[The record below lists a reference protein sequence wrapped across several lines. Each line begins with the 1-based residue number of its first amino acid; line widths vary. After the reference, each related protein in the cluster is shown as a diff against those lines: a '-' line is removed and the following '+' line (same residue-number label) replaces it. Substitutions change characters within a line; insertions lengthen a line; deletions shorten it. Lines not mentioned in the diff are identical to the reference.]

1 MLVSTLFSVA
11 LPMMCAQTPPN
22 LHPAFTPRAIEL
34 PDKTTHKYAIFLPA
48 DYEQNAEKKWPVILF
63 LHGSGE
69 IGTDGVM
76 QTTVGLPPFIARE
89 RHTFEFVTIMPQA
102 QSMWFLGKDEAAI
115 WLILDKELKALN
127 VDPDRIYITGLSMG
141 GFATWDLICKRPD
154 VFAAAAPVCGNG
166 NPAVVSNAKR
176 MPIWAFHGDKDQ
188 AVPVAGSRAPVDALR
203 LLGAQPVYTEYAN
216 AEHAIWD
223 TVYRTERL
231 YSWLLSHK
239 RQAPP
244 SSFDYIMMAPTAQV
258 WWLSLVAG
266 PTDVDQ
272 APRAAMSVSDD
283 GKIFLN
289 TFGVKAWA
297 IASTEAP
304 LKPGMK
310 VEMTWNGKAA
320 FKGKFPGVLTYS
332 PEPKSKKK
340 SKPTTERGDA
350 GTGENKSGE
359 VSGG

>member
-11 LPMMCAQTPPN
+11 LPLMSAQTPPT
-22 LHPAFTPRAIEL
+22 LHPAFTPREIEL

-48 DYEQNAEKKWPVILF
+48 DYEQEAEKKWPVILF

-69 IGTDGVM
+69 VGTDGVK

-89 RHTFEFVTIMPQA
+89 RRTFEFVTIMPQA
-102 QSMWFLGKDEAAI
+102 QTMWFLGKDEAAI

-127 VDPDRIYITGLSMG
+127 VDPNRIYITGLSMG
-141 GFATWDLICKRPD
+141 GYATWDLICKRPD

-239 RQAPP
+239 RQVPP
-244 SSFDYIMMAPTAQV
+244 SSFDYIMLAPTAQV

-266 PTDVDQ
+266 NVEGQ
-272 APRAAMSVSDD
+272 QVPRAATSISKD
-283 GKIFLN
+283 GKVSLN
-289 TFGVKAWA
+289 TTGVKAWA
-297 IASTEAP
+297 IASNREP
-304 LKPGMK
+304 LKPGM
-310 VEMTWNGKAA
+310 EIELLLNGESV

-332 PEPKSKKK
+332 P
-340 SKPTTERGDA
+340 KPTTQPSGDDPDK
-350 GTGENKSGE
+350 GEMEG
-359 VSGG
+359 